1 MKKKKLI
8 WGVVCLVL
16 AAVIEILNLT
26 LPPEST
32 MFYAGEENLRWF
44 PAVILAIVGI
54 ALVGTALKKPAP

>member
-1 MKKKKLI
+1 MNKTKLI

-32 MFYAGEENLRWF
+32 MFYAGEENLRWV
-44 PAVILAIVGI
+44 PAVV
-54 ALVGTALKKPAP
+54 

>member
-1 MKKKKLI
+1 MKKTKLI

-26 LPPEST
+26 LPPESS
-32 MFYAGEENLRWF
+32 MFYAGEENLRWV

-54 ALVGTALKKPAP
+54 ALVETALKKPAL